1 MFGDSDRDC
10 TMEDLNELKY
20 LDYCLKEVLRLYPS
34 APLIERICNEEVKI
48 GNLLFSFKIIFT
60 FTDRLFLHLKG
71 ENIIPAGCN
80 ILVLIYGLHRNPEV
94 FPDPLTFNP
103 ERFFP
108 EQSVGRHPFAYIP
121 FSAGPRNCIGNFSIG
136 VM

>member
-48 GNLLFSFKIIFT
+48 GNQLFSF
-60 FTDRLFLHLKG
+60 LHKKSFSHL
-71 ENIIPAGCN
+71 
-80 ILVLIYGLHRNPEV
+80 LIA
-94 FPDPLTFNP
+94 
-103 ERFFP
+103 FF
-108 EQSVGRHPFAYIP
+108 YI
-121 FSAGPRNCIGNFSIG
+121 
-136 VM
+136 